1 MRDTLRTSYK
11 FSTALREAGFGV
23 KLKEH
28 SFYQPISLAA
38 AHAIA
43 QQRPGLLA
51 SLSDDAYQKGLAR
64 LAAEAAGRGAATW
77 IGSEFTLVEVLAVKG
92 EQPKPKRRRPSF
104 RKAGDELA
112 EVADE

>member
-1 MRDTLRTSYK
+1 M
-11 FSTALREAGFGV
+11 LREVGFGV

-28 SFYQPISLAA
+28 SFYQPVSLGA

-51 SLSDDAYQKGLAR
+51 TLSDDAYQKGLER
-64 LAAEAAGRGAATW
+64 LATEAASRGAATL
-77 IGSEFTLVEVLAVKG
+77 IGSEFTLVEILAVKG

-104 RKAGDELA
+104 RKPGEEA
-112 EVADE
+112 ADAADK